1 MYAGRDGGVAGAGGR
16 EVRAMDKGIFGALA
30 FGCMIALTILIIL
43 YRPVVRIEFQDV
55 KNPVT
60 VGVDDGE
67 PMEG

>member
-1 MYAGRDGGVAGAGGR
+1 MKQSTKEA
-16 EVRAMDKGIFGALA
+16 IGALA

-60 VGVDDGE
+60 VGADDGE